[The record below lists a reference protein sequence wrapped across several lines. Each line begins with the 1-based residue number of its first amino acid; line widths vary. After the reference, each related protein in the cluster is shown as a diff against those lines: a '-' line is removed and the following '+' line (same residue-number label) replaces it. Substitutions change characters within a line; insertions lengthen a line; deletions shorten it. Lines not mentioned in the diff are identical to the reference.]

1 MTEQEYY
8 IKLGQDIKALRES
21 KGVKQSELAEKIG
34 VKPTMLSEFEN
45 KGVKISAY
53 RISQIMEILSG
64 EAFPE
69 KKTKLTLRLQ
79 DSTPTLSPA

>member
-8 IKLGQDIKALRES
+8 IKLGQDMKALRES
-21 KGVKQSELAEKIG
+21 KGVKQAELAEKMG
-34 VKPTMLSEFEN
+34 VKATMLSEFEN

-64 EAFPE
+64 ESFPE

-79 DSTPTLSPA
+79 DSTPALSPA

>member
-21 KGVKQSELAEKIG
+21 KGMKQAELAEKMG
-34 VKPTMLSEFEN
+34 VKAAMLSEFEN

-53 RISQIMEILSG
+53 RINQIMEILNG
-64 EAFPE
+64 ETLMSE
-69 KKTKLTLRLQ
+69 KTGFN
-79 DSTPTLSPA
+79 